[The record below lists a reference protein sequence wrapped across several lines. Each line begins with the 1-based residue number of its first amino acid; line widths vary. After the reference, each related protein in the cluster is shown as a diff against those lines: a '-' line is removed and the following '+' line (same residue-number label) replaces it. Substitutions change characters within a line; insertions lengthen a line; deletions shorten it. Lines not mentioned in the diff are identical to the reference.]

1 MPTDAGTAPSR
12 RSGMLAN
19 RKLSYQSFAA
29 GASGASGFRSFR
41 GFRGGRERSGEAGK
55 VGSVQEIAY
64 HWLAQPVLIVLV
76 DCSERFTPAGS
87 EV

>member
-1 MPTDAGTAPSR
+1 MPVGTGTAPSR

-19 RKLSYQSFAA
+19 RKLSYQTC
-29 GASGASGFRSFR
+29 
-41 GFRGGRERSGEAGK
+41 ERPFVA
-55 VGSVQEIAY
+55 VQEIAY

-76 DCSERFTPAGS
+76 DCSERFTPTGS